1 MVAAMTQKQAI
12 KQSWPTHLFVLI
24 PYLWLLA
31 FFLTPFAIVL
41 KISLSQTAMAQP
53 PYLPVFDIAAGW
65 QGLKDFITQLSLDGY
80 ALIGSDDLYLLSY
93 LKSLE
98 IAAVSTAIILLIG
111 YPLAY
116 GIARSPRS
124 LQPLLVM
131 LVVLPFWTSFLIR
144 VYAWVN
150 ILQRDGLLND
160 MLMHLHII
168 GQPVAWL
175 SSDTAIY
182 IGIVYSYLPFMVLP
196 LYATL
201 EKMDR
206 SLLEAAAD
214 LGCTR
219 TRAFWQVTW
228 PLSLPGVAAGALL
241 CFIPIV
247 GEFVIPDLLGGS
259 ETLMIGQTLWTEF
272 FSNRDWPV
280 ASAIAVALLGLLLV
294 PILLYERLQKRALKG
309 G

>member
-1 MVAAMTQKQAI
+1 MSTTGNI
-12 KQSWPTHLFVLI
+12 KRSWGMRAVVLM
-24 PYLWLLA
+24 PYLWMA
-31 FFLTPFAIVL
+31 VFFLAPFVIVL
-41 KISLSQTAMAQP
+41 KISLSQTALAQP
-53 PYLPVFDIAAGW
+53 PYVPVLDLAAGW
-65 QGLKDFITQLSLDGY
+65 QGLKDFAARLSADSYKLL
-80 ALIGSDDLYLLSY
+80 ASDWIYLWSY

-98 IAAVSTAIILLIG
+98 VAAISTAILLIIG
-111 YPLAY
+111 YPIAY

-144 VYAWVN
+144 IYAWIN

-160 MLMHLHII
+160 VLIKLHII
-168 GQPVAWL
+168 DVPVAWL

-182 IGIVYSYLPFMVLP
+182 IGMVYSYLPFMVLP
-196 LYATL
+196 LYAAL
-201 EKMDR
+201 EKMDET
-206 SLLEAAAD
+206 LLEAAAD
-214 LGCTR
+214 LGCPHG
-219 TRAFWQVTW
+219 RAFWLVTF

-259 ETLMIGQTLWTEF
+259 DSVMIGQTLWTEF

-280 ASAIAVALLGLLLV
+280 ASAIAVALLGLLVV
-294 PILLYERLQKRALKG
+294 PIMLYEWLQKHQLEGTR
-309 G
+309 